1 MFVFVG
7 QFTMTFR
14 SFLLVIAGLVCF
26 ANLPSCA
33 SSRTLGS
40 SIDDLESNATL
51 KRVLFT
57 DRSHDYG
64 DVDLTLY
71 EGRLLLTGT
80 MASEDGRRKLIEN
93 AWRAESVDQVIDEIF
108 VGDKTPFGQGLT
120 DSRVDAALR
129 TKLITDKGVSSG
141 SIKIAVSNGVVY
153 LLGTAR
159 DRDQL
164 ERVVGHARGV
174 GGASKVVSHVLYLD
188 NPARQL

>member
-1 MFVFVG
+1 
-7 QFTMTFR
+7 MTFR